1 MSCQATYHSVVCP
14 GLPSRWC
21 GHRTGGIFP
30 RQLTLPDAVLFVAL
44 EARPNK
50 PPELL
55 LSEHSCALILL
66 QAILHA
72 SLDRSA
78 LSVEKFARWLR
89 AICTILLARNTAP
102 DRLKAIGYI
111 EQAITVLED
120 HGGDDVGDEVM
131 TILPF
136 GQVTYPFVVSFPPRR
151 HTPWTNAIGFSR
163 LPTTRGLSA
172 FSMGF
177 VFHVSHAFYT

>member
-1 MSCQATYHSVVCP
+1 M
-14 GLPSRWC
+14 
-21 GHRTGGIFP
+21 
-30 RQLTLPDAVLFVAL
+30 AL

-50 PPELL
+50 PPQLL
-55 LSEHSCALILL
+55 LSEHSCSLIPL

-111 EQAITVLED
+111 EQAITVLEV

-131 TILPF
+131 TI
-136 GQVTYPFVVSFPPRR
+136 
-151 HTPWTNAIGFSR
+151 
-163 LPTTRGLSA
+163 
-172 FSMGF
+172 
-177 VFHVSHAFYT
+177 

>member
-1 MSCQATYHSVVCP
+1 M
-14 GLPSRWC
+14 
-21 GHRTGGIFP
+21 
-30 RQLTLPDAVLFVAL
+30 AL

-50 PPELL
+50 PPQLL
-55 LSEHSCALILL
+55 LSEHSCPLVLL

-111 EQAITVLED
+111 EQAITVLEE

-131 TILPF
+131 TI
-136 GQVTYPFVVSFPPRR
+136 
-151 HTPWTNAIGFSR
+151 
-163 LPTTRGLSA
+163 
-172 FSMGF
+172 
-177 VFHVSHAFYT
+177 

>member
-1 MSCQATYHSVVCP
+1 MQFFSWHWRHGQT
-14 GLPSRWC
+14 
-21 GHRTGGIFP
+21 
-30 RQLTLPDAVLFVAL
+30 
-44 EARPNK
+44 N
-50 PPELL
+50 LL
-55 LSEHSCALILL
+55 SSFSSEHSCAIILL

-111 EQAITVLED
+111 EQAITVLEE

-131 TILPF
+131 TI
-136 GQVTYPFVVSFPPRR
+136 
-151 HTPWTNAIGFSR
+151 
-163 LPTTRGLSA
+163 
-172 FSMGF
+172 
-177 VFHVSHAFYT
+177 